1 MAEDYSSSRR
11 DVRRGGKQIRRDLQ
25 VKHRPTDKIGT
36 VLVFSLI
43 AARPAWAAS
52 RIALVFERGIGLA
65 RDQQIAVASGLV
77 SELL

>member
-1 MAEDYSSSRR
+1 M
-11 DVRRGGKQIRRDLQ
+11 
-25 VKHRPTDKIGT
+25 KHRPTDKIET